1 MKMMHMFILIRK
13 ENNCLQVSKA
23 HVDQVTVDYTDGGA
37 NTDGRLCDP
46 LLPVAFSTVLQSR
59 AQYGTC
65 FADEDM

>member
-13 ENNCLQVSKA
+13 ENSYLHVSKA

-46 LLPVAFSTVLQSR
+46 LLPAAFSTALQSHAR
-59 AQYGTC
+59 YGTC
-65 FADEDM
+65 FAEEDM